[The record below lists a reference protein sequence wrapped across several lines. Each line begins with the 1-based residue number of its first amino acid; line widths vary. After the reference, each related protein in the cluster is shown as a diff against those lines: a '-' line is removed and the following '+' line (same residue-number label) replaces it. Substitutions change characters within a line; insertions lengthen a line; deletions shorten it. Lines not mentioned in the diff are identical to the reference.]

1 MQYRLVNAVAALIVF
16 AALVAGDA
24 LAQAPA
30 PATGPASPDNFND
43 VARVQSLGTF
53 VSFMNL
59 AAGTARLVAVVSPS
73 ASTCPV
79 VIASIAAVLRANP
92 SKRLRAYVVL
102 SHLSPDDSDARS
114 ITVAR
119 SFRDRRLVYL
129 IDPNAVVAA
138 AFAPI
143 CKSAPDPATS
153 VCFLYD
159 TGARLA
165 LEPPAPSL
173 WMSANPKI
181 KGPRLDAAVLGQ
193 RANDMVRRVEQMAG
207 ETNGT
212 KN

>member
-1 MQYRLVNAVAALIVF
+1 MQYRLAIAVAALIGS
-16 AALVAGDA
+16 ATLVAGDA
-24 LAQAPA
+24 PAQAPP
-30 PATGPASPDNFND
+30 PATGPASPENFND

-59 AAGTARLVAVVSPS
+59 AAGTVRLVAVVSPS

-79 VIASIAAVLRANP
+79 LISSIASVLRANP

-102 SHLSPDDSDARS
+102 SHVSPDDSDARS
-114 ITVAR
+114 ITAAR

-129 IDPNAVVAA
+129 IDPNAVVAT
-138 AFAPI
+138 AFKTVCESDPG
-143 CKSAPDPATS
+143 PATS

-159 TGARLA
+159 TDARLA

-181 KGPRLDAAVLGQ
+181 KGLKLDAAVLGQ

-207 ETNGT
+207 EPNGT